1 VILPSDFDH
10 AVSVQDV
17 SLTYRVA
24 YEKAPTL
31 KGAILNRSRKKGVR
45 EIEALRNVSFD
56 VAHGSVLGI
65 VGSNGAGKSTLM
77 RSVAGILPPT
87 TGRIEVNGR
96 VSTLLA
102 LGIGFN
108 SKLSGRENV
117 ILGGL
122 AGGLTKDEVEDR
134 YQEITDFAD
143 LGDFMDLP
151 MKTYSSG
158 MKGRVNFGMSMA
170 FRFDYYLIDE
180 GMSAG
185 DPLFR
190 KKAQAV
196 FKDRI
201 KESSVILVSHNINDV
216 REMCD
221 VVVVVENGQAT
232 LFEDV
237 EEGLGIYQNM
247 QKVNKAKAL

>member
-1 VILPSDFDH
+1 VIDLINLTKYYPTARGRHYVFRDLNFSFPDG
-10 AVSVQDV
+10 VSIG
-17 SLTYRVA
+17 LMGR
-24 YEKAPTL
+24 
-31 KGAILNRSRKKGVR
+31 
-45 EIEALRNVSFD
+45 
-56 VAHGSVLGI
+56 
-65 VGSNGAGKSTLM
+65 NGAGKSTLM
-77 RSVAGILPPT
+77 RMIGGIDTPDHGEVRTDRTMSWTVGSGSAFQGSLSARDNVRFVS
-87 TGRIEVNGR
+87 RIYGADPEEIKEKI
-96 VSTLLA
+96 A
-102 LGIGFN
+102 F
-108 SKLSGRENV
+108 
-117 ILGGL
+117 
-122 AGGLTKDEVEDR
+122 VEDFA
-134 YQEITDFAD
+134 EIGKF
-143 LGDFMDLP
+143 FDLP